1 MNQLLCDLV
10 AWPEPFFDFKIRHFE
25 EKKVMPIGNSMQNRT
40 NSVLQSGVPIGNTMQ
55 LLRNLSCHSFVP
67 NGNTMLFTN
76 NYHCSSICAVWQ
88 HYAYLR
94 KSRIFVVQCQTATAC
109 SFGNSLSV
117 SWFYVF
123 GYNVQLFMHKKS
135 LWWRFSRQNPKPF
148 HKTDKC
154 YHCCFSSYFII
165 RTRHNILH
173 IAKHV
178 TVSDSKHPTRPYST
192 KVILLS

>member
-1 MNQLLCDLV
+1 MFKTLHGGLVASVNCRFINPLPHEHRNSHKKFFFHMNQLLCDLV

-40 NSVLQSGVPIGNTMQ
+40 NSVLQSGVPIGNTMR

-117 SWFYVF
+117 
-123 GYNVQLFMHKKS
+123 
-135 LWWRFSRQNPKPF
+135 P
-148 HKTDKC
+148 
-154 YHCCFSSYFII
+154 
-165 RTRHNILH
+165 
-173 IAKHV
+173 
-178 TVSDSKHPTRPYST
+178 
-192 KVILLS
+192 